1 LSGVFLPFT
10 DFSAEGG
17 FNCWWIRLQ
26 MHHFSMGNSQK
37 TLKLVTELAKHPG
50 CCPNLAEVCFQ
61 LRTTGD
67 LLFYLVCHLDTFLLP
82 LKKDGFIHFREL
94 EWKTIRYSLHCSSSI
109 SRIKLILSIQRLEIL
124 LSVDCKECK
133 VLPFVVSLVLCFHPV
148 KKKCPIDSAQGKFP
162 SYCHGLRSM
171 ENLVSMLL
179 FSQDDLIFVM
189 VLHSLFCPGE
199 VFWWSIYFK
208 GISCDINEG
217 NVIST

>member
-1 LSGVFLPFT
+1 MSGVFLPFT

-148 KKKCPIDSAQGKFP
+148 KKKVRLTVHKENSHPTAMAWDLWKIWCQCFSFLRMIWFLSWFCTACFVLVKCFGGQFISKGFP
-162 SYCHGLRSM
+162 
-171 ENLVSMLL
+171 V
-179 FSQDDLIFVM
+179 
-189 VLHSLFCPGE
+189 
-199 VFWWSIYFK
+199 
-208 GISCDINEG
+208 
-217 NVIST
+217 T

>member
-1 LSGVFLPFT
+1 
-10 DFSAEGG
+10 
-17 FNCWWIRLQ
+17 

-148 KKKCPIDSAQGKFP
+148 KKKKPDWQCTRKIPILLPWPEIYGKSGVNASLF
-162 SYCHGLRSM
+162 SGWSDFCHGFAQ
-171 ENLVSMLL
+171 LVLS
-179 FSQDDLIFVM
+179 
-189 VLHSLFCPGE
+189 
-199 VFWWSIYFK
+199 WWSVLVVNLFQRDFLWHK
-208 GISCDINEG
+208 WR
-217 NVIST
+217 